1 MNIALIS
8 KKFINNDISYNLSV
22 ILNTMDELTQQV
34 DFICFGEAFLQGFDC
49 LSWDYSTDKNIG
61 ISCSSFVINTICK
74 KAIDCKI
81 AVAFGYIE
89 SDAER
94 LFSSYMVI
102 SKFGKIIYN
111 YRRIS
116 TGWKESIADYHY
128 QDGADCLPFEI
139 DGITFSI
146 GLCGDLWD
154 DSIINSIAILN
165 TNITLWPVYLDY
177 SESKWNDGE
186 KIEYAKQSALFN
198 SKVLLVNSLCDGA
211 NKAKGASAYFVDGL
225 IKDEVLPGSEKALII
240 EV

>member
-49 LSWDYSTDKNIG
+49 LSWNYSTDKNIG
-61 ISCSSFVINTICK
+61 ISCSSSIINNICK

-128 QDGADCLPFEI
+128 QEGADCLPFEI

-177 SESKWNDGE
+177 SESKWNGSINNGKDYRFIICHNSYNE
-186 KIEYAKQSALFN
+186 PHAWQLKNVFSSREEAEAKKRQEIHNES
-198 SKVLLVNSLCDGA
+198 
-211 NKAKGASAYFVDGL
+211 
-225 IKDEVLPGSEKALII
+225 
-240 EV
+240 